1 MKLTLERVFADPG
14 LSGPSARGVKLS
26 PDGKS
31 VTYIKAKADDQR
43 LTDLWI
49 ADVAGGEPRLLID
62 ARAFIFEGQSISEAE
77 KTRRERLGVQ
87 TRGVV
92 EYHWDEEGRFILV
105 PLEGDLW
112 LYDLAAG
119 KPRRLSQTPGAV
131 DAKISPKGAWVS
143 FVRDENLY
151 VIPSAG
157 GAERALT
164 FGGTPL
170 KSWATPDY
178 IAQEEMGRSTA
189 YWWSPDETKIALTF
203 VDESGVDI
211 VERADIDAA
220 STTIVPQRY
229 PRVGRPNAVVDLHVL
244 DVASGA
250 MTLIDLGQ
258 DKDVYLARA
267 AWSKDG
273 GTLYAQRQS
282 RDQKRLDLLAAK
294 PESGATRV
302 VLTET
307 SDHWVALHDDLR
319 FLGDGCFLWSSER
332 SGARHLYL
340 YAADGTLIRQVT
352 SGDWPVA
359 GIAGLDEARGVVLF
373 TASKVSPLE
382 RQLYEVSYLGSAEPK
397 ALTSGEGW
405 WSVAV
410 ARKGGAFVGTYDDDA
425 TPPRTGLY
433 GADGS
438 LARWI
443 EENRLEQGH
452 PFHPYRKRITPPT
465 FGTVKAADG
474 QDLWWVMRT
483 PPGFDPKKRY
493 PVIVQVYGGPAGQMV
508 DRMWAPPSDLLYL
521 EAGFILFSLDNR
533 GTPNRSVAFKTALHE
548 KTGRIDVEDQLLGV
562 QHLGGLPFVDSN
574 RIGVTGWSN
583 GGYLTL
589 MLLTVPD
596 SPYAAGVAGAPMTD
610 LALYDT
616 HYMERYMGTKTSNG
630 PGYEAGEMTRR
641 IEHMRPGSLLLIHGM
656 ADDNVTFDHSTR
668 LIAALQAADIDFEM
682 MLYPG
687 LRHRAGWTMNH
698 VRHRTRATLD
708 FFVRKLRPDPAQ

>member
-1 MKLTLERVFADPG
+1 MKLTLERAFANPG
-14 LSGPSARGVKLS
+14 LSGPAARGVKLS

-31 VTYIKAKADDQR
+31 VTYIKAKDDDQR

-49 ADVAGGEPRLLID
+49 CDVAGGQPRLLID
-62 ARAFIFEGQSISEAE
+62 ARAFITQGQDISEAE

-92 EYHWDEEGRFILV
+92 EYHWDDEGRFILV

-112 LYDLAAG
+112 LYDIAAG
-119 KPRRLSQTPGAV
+119 KPRRLSETPGAV
-131 DAKISPKGAWVS
+131 DAKVSPKGTWVS
-143 FVRDENLY
+143 FVRDENLF
-151 VIPSAG
+151 VIPSGG

-164 FGGTPL
+164 SGGAPL
-170 KSWATPDY
+170 RSWATPDY

-211 VERADIDAA
+211 VERADIDATE
-220 STTIVPQRY
+220 TTIVPQRY
-229 PRVGRPNAVVDLHVL
+229 PRVGRPNAVVDLYVM
-244 DVASGA
+244 DVASA
-250 MTLIDLGQ
+250 ALTKIDLG
-258 DKDVYLARA
+258 KDADIYLARV

-273 GTLYAQRQS
+273 RLFVQRQS
-282 RDQKRLDLLAAK
+282 RDQKRLDLLTADILT
-294 PESGATRV
+294 GATHA

-307 SDHWVALHDDLR
+307 SDHWVSLHDDLR
-319 FLGDGCFLWSSER
+319 FLSAGGFLWASER
-332 SGARHLYL
+332 DGNKHLYL
-340 YAADGTLIRQVT
+340 HGAHGDLIRQVT
-352 SGDWPVA
+352 AGDWPVA
-359 GIAGLDEARGVVLF
+359 GIAGVDEARGVVRF
-373 TASKVSPLE
+373 TASKASPLE
-382 RQLYEVSYLGSAEPK
+382 RQLYEVSYLEPGEPV

-405 WSVAV
+405 WNVAM
-410 ARKGGAFVGTYDDDA
+410 ARQGGAFVGTYDDDA

-433 GADGS
+433 GADGT
-438 LARWI
+438 LVRWI

-452 PFHPYRKRITPPT
+452 PFHPYRDRLSPPK
-465 FGTVKAADG
+465 FGTIKAADG

-483 PPGFDPKKRY
+483 PPGFDATRRY

-508 DRMWAPPSDLLYL
+508 DRMWAPPTDLLYL
-521 EAGFILFSLDNR
+521 EAGFILFSIDNR

-548 KTGRIDVEDQLLGV
+548 KTGRIDVEDQLLGAKY
-562 QHLGGLPFVDSN
+562 LAGLPYVDAG

-589 MLLTVPD
+589 MLLTVPE

-616 HYMERYMGTKTSNG
+616 HYMERYMGTKASNAA
-630 PGYEAGEMTRR
+630 GYEAGEMTRR
-641 IEHMRPGSLLLIHGM
+641 IAHMRPGSLLLIHGM

-698 VRHRTRATLD
+698 VRHRTRATIE
-708 FFVRKLRPDPAQ
+708 FFARKLGAGAAS